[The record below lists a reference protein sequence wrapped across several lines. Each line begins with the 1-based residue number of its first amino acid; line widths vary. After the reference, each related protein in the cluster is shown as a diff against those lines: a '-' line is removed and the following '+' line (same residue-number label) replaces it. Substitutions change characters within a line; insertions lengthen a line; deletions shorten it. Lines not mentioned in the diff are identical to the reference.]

1 MALIGALAA
10 VGVLSAASD
19 ASATAEPPVVTGN
32 NLTVTSDAAGDTIID
47 VEPDIRIRYRRSEP
61 PPPVSYAIVLESRES
76 GEWTTVRLWDNADV
90 VDEHH
95 EHEYTRAGGE
105 QSPVV
110 LAFDSV
116 NEAMAAAI
124 RKAKTEAP
132 EIVRQWRES

>member
-1 MALIGALAA
+1 
-10 VGVLSAASD
+10 
-19 ASATAEPPVVTGN
+19 VVPKERE
-32 NLTVTSDAAGDTIID
+32 IFID

-61 PPPVSYAIVLESRES
+61 PPPVSYAIVLESLED

-95 EHEYTRAGGE
+95 EHEYTRAGGK
-105 QSPVV
+105 QAPDILYFS
-110 LAFDSV
+110 SS

-132 EIVRQWRES
+132 AIVRQWRES

>member
-1 MALIGALAA
+1 MVPKEREIF
-10 VGVLSAASD
+10 
-19 ASATAEPPVVTGN
+19 
-32 NLTVTSDAAGDTIID
+32 ID

-61 PPPVSYAIVLESRES
+61 PPPVSYAIVLESLED

-95 EHEYTRAGGE
+95 AHEYTRAGGK
-105 QSPVV
+105 QTPDILDFS
-110 LAFDSV
+110 SS

-132 EIVRQWRES
+132 AIVRQWRES